1 MSLANDTKKGAAF
14 RMPAQRPMLE
24 TDRLILRPF
33 AASDAPDVMRLAG
46 DFAIA
51 DTTLTI
57 PHPYGDGLAEIWIA
71 SHQSQFDQGRLI
83 NFALTLRESGAL
95 VGSMNLVI
103 KAEHLRAELGYWVG
117 KPFWKQG
124 YCTEAART
132 VVRYG
137 FEALGLNRIYA
148 CHLRRNPA
156 SGRVLQKLGMV
167 SEGCQREAVVKWN
180 RFEDLEYYGLLRRD
194 FIEAAGR

>member
-124 YCTEAART
+124 YCTEAA
-132 VVRYG
+132 
-137 FEALGLNRIYA
+137 
-148 CHLRRNPA
+148 
-156 SGRVLQKLGMV
+156 
-167 SEGCQREAVVKWN
+167 
-180 RFEDLEYYGLLRRD
+180 D
-194 FIEAAGR
+194 